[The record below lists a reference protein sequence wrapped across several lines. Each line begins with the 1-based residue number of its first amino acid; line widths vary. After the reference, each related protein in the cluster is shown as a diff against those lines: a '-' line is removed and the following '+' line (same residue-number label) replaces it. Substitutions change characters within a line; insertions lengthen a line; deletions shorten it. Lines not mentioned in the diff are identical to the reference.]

1 MSLSDRYRVNDKS
14 VAFEMFDGEVLAVN
28 LENGTYYN
36 LRDVSAEIWT
46 CVVSGMTVGETAKF
60 LSEFYSAPQN
70 LVETETLDFFSKMVG
85 ENLITLSSDPSIST
99 PRQPAATAI
108 KKPFSSPAM
117 VIYNDMQDLLLLDP
131 VHEVDEAG
139 WPVLKPGGHQ
149 AAKT

>member
-1 MSLSDRYRVNDKS
+1 
-14 VAFEMFDGEVLAVN
+14 MFDGEVLAVN
-28 LENGTYYN
+28 LESGTYYN

-46 CVVSGMTVGETAKF
+46 CVLSGMSIGETAKF
-60 LSEFYSAPQN
+60 LSELYIAPQDH
-70 LVETETLDFFSKMVG
+70 LDKETLDFFSKMAG
-85 ENLITLSSDPSIST
+85 ENLITSGSEQTNPAT
-99 PRQPAATAI
+99 RQSAATSI

-149 AAKT
+149 AAKN